1 MKKIKKGFIWFTVM
15 SLLSLSNLIVT
26 NDAYALA
33 KNGLRS
39 QVALNITTASVN
51 TPNDTDVVPLAMSLQ
66 EKIETY
72 DLAAI
77 ETSGLIFSDTLEFTD
92 WDEITGEEFT
102 VFVTVNAS
110 GQITYVNDGAHS
122 PQQIDAFKKK
132 KRKRPAS
139 VPTKTNGGFD
149 AKDFIT
155 DHAYNKH
162 KYDPSIKST
171 SSKTQYGKN
180 VNVKKLREI
189 TMNEADDV
197 KKVRS
202 TKYNVTFYYKSFK
215 NNISTSDT
223 PTDQHVVIINNSVPD
238 RSTQYPMF

>member
-1 MKKIKKGFIWFTVM
+1 M

-51 TPNDTDVVPLAMSLQ
+51 APNDTDVVPLAMSLQ

-102 VFVTVNAS
+102 VYVTVNAS

-122 PQQIDAFKKK
+122 VFG
-132 KRKRPAS
+132 KRKVQSLAMSDIHGYVVEIHNYAR
-139 VPTKTNGGFD
+139 FD
-149 AKDFIT
+149 MEPLQA
-155 DHAYNKH
+155 
-162 KYDPSIKST
+162 
-171 SSKTQYGKN
+171 
-180 VNVKKLREI
+180 
-189 TMNEADDV
+189 
-197 KKVRS
+197 
-202 TKYNVTFYYKSFK
+202 
-215 NNISTSDT
+215 
-223 PTDQHVVIINNSVPD
+223 
-238 RSTQYPMF
+238 

>member
-92 WDEITGEEFT
+92 WDEITGE
-102 VFVTVNAS
+102 S
-110 GQITYVNDGAHS
+110 LLS
-122 PQQIDAFKKK
+122 
-132 KRKRPAS
+132 
-139 VPTKTNGGFD
+139 
-149 AKDFIT
+149 
-155 DHAYNKH
+155 
-162 KYDPSIKST
+162 
-171 SSKTQYGKN
+171 
-180 VNVKKLREI
+180 L
-189 TMNEADDV
+189 
-197 KKVRS
+197 
-202 TKYNVTFYYKSFK
+202 
-215 NNISTSDT
+215 
-223 PTDQHVVIINNSVPD
+223 
-238 RSTQYPMF
+238 